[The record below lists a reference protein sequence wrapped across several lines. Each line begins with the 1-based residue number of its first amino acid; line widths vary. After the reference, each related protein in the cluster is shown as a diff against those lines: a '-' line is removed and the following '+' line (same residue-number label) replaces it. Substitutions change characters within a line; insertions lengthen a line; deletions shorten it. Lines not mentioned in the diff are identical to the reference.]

1 MAHLKLEG
9 VAPDEK
15 DSAVVVAAVRQ
26 WLQSHAGWLFIID
39 NADDLGVLHEMHA
52 MPPGHARGHVLVT
65 TRANLSSSADSLL
78 EKLMPGSTCFL
89 EKLRVNF

>member
-1 MAHLKLEG
+1 MMAHLKLVG

-39 NADDLGVLHEMHA
+39 YADDLGMLHEMHA

-65 TRANLSSSADSLL
+65 TRASLSSSADSLL
-78 EKLMPGSTCFL
+78 EKLRL
-89 EKLRVNF
+89 

>member
-39 NADDLGVLHEMHA
+39 NADDLGMLHEMHA
-52 MPPGHARGHVLVT
+52 MQPGHARGHVLVT